1 MGVRD
6 VNGRAYELVEQLR
19 SFRTRKEAMESLL
32 MMGQDAVP
40 SLVHALGH
48 VLENVRWAAG
58 QVLSQIGGDE
68 AVQQLIAALDD
79 SRRAEAAAEVLS
91 KITGQTFGKD
101 RSAWSE
107 WARRSPDGTQKPAA
121 GPTPP
126 QPELETPSEPEPE
139 PAPEPEEPEAPPES
153 EPLPD
158 KELVEAAVSG
168 TEISV
173 RERTGG
179 FVLSVPI
186 ARGRTQR
193 VILNFTAKDFE
204 DEALIVVYTEC
215 GPANPSNYE
224 WALRQ
229 NVRMSFGSIGVRDRA
244 GQPTFVMVDTHHR
257 ATVAPAELR
266 KSILLL
272 AKRGDG
278 LEDALTQADQR

>member
-1 MGVRD
+1 M
-6 VNGRAYELVEQLR
+6 NGRAYELVEQLR
-19 SFRTRKEAMESLL
+19 SFRTRKEAMEALL
-32 MMGQDAVP
+32 AMGPDAAP

-48 VLENVRWAAG
+48 VKENVRWAAG
-58 QVLSQIGGDE
+58 QVLAQIGGDE
-68 AVQQLIAALDD
+68 VVRQLIAALDD
-79 SRRAEAAAEVLS
+79 SRRAEPAAEILGKV
-91 KITGQTFGKD
+91 TGQGFGTD
-101 RSAWSE
+101 RSAWSQ
-107 WARRSPDGTQKPAA
+107 WAQRSPAEGQEPVAESA
-121 GPTPP
+121 PP
-126 QPELETPSEPEPE
+126 EPEAETPVQPTPE
-139 PAPEPEEPEAPPES
+139 PAPEPEGADAPLEPE
-153 EPLPD
+153 PLSD

-168 TEISV
+168 TDISV

-179 FVLSVPI
+179 FILSVPI

-257 ATVAPAELR
+257 ATVVPEELR

-272 AKRGDG
+272 ATRGDG
-278 LEDALTQADQR
+278 LEEALTKADQR

>member
-6 VNGRAYELVEQLR
+6 VNGRVHELVEQLR
-19 SFRTRKEAMESLL
+19 SFRTRKEAMDALL
-32 MMGQDAVP
+32 MMGHEAVP
-40 SLVHALGH
+40 PLIHALGH
-48 VLENVRWAAG
+48 RMENVRWAAG
-58 QVLSQIGGDE
+58 HVLSQLGGDE
-68 AVQQLIAALDD
+68 VVQQLIAALDD
-79 SRRAEAAAEVLS
+79 PRRAEAAAQVLS
-91 KITGQTFGKD
+91 NITGQTFGTD

-107 WARRSPDGTQKPAA
+107 WAKGSPGQPQQPVSAPA
-121 GPTPP
+121 P
-126 QPELETPSEPEPE
+126 PEPE
-139 PAPEPEEPEAPPES
+139 AETPAEPAPQPAPKSEEPEAPPEP
-153 EPLPD
+153 EPLSD

-168 TEISV
+168 TDISV
-173 RERTGG
+173 RERAGG
-179 FVLSVPI
+179 FILSVPI

-204 DEALIVVYTEC
+204 DEPLIVVYTEC
-215 GPANPSNYE
+215 GPAKPSNYE

-257 ATVAPAELR
+257 ATVAPEELR